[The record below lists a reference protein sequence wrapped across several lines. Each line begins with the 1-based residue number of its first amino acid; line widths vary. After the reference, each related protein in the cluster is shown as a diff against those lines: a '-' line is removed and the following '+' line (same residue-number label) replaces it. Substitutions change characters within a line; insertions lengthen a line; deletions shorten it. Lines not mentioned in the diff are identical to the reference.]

1 MSDERRRILL
11 AVTGLSPQVVT
22 ETVHALAVNRDP
34 PWIPDEVHVVTTT
47 DGAERVRLAL
57 LSDDPAWFRRL
68 REDFDLPPIRFD
80 ADCLHVVPGA
90 DGQPLPDIRTPEDN
104 AAAADFICEQVR
116 RFTGDPRT
124 ELHVSI
130 AGGRKTMGYY
140 LGYALSLFGRTQDRL
155 SHVLVSEPFESSWDF
170 FYPTPYSRVIETR
183 DRSLA
188 DTRDAKVT
196 LAEIPFVSLRHGLDE
211 RLLQGKS
218 RFSEVVAAAR
228 QAVTPPTLCIDP
240 GRREVIAGG
249 QRIDLPPTQLA
260 LLLLFARQASR
271 GGSPLAAPAKDVAD
285 REWSERFLMEYDALG
300 NAMDDRD
307 RTHRALRHGMDGDY
321 FSALKSSLHRNLRR
335 QLGPAARAYLI
346 DDGGTRPR
354 RYRLALPPSDIHIG
368 ECPPSQAC
376 DDGSPPMNGPE

>member
-22 ETVHALAVNRDP
+22 ETVHALAVNREP

-68 REDFDLPPIRFD
+68 REDFGLPPIRFD

-90 DGQPLPDIRTPEDN
+90 DSQPLSDIRTPQDN
-104 AAAADFICEQVR
+104 AAAADFICDQVR

-140 LGYALSLFGRTQDRL
+140 LGYALSLFGRPQDRL

-188 DTRDAKVT
+188 DTRDAQVT

-211 RLLQGKS
+211 RLLQGES

-228 QAVTPPTLCIDP
+228 RAVEPPALCLDP
-240 GRREVIAGG
+240 VRCTVIAGG
-249 QRIDLPPTQLA
+249 TRVHLPPTQLA
-260 LLLLFARQASR
+260 LLLVFARQAIR
-271 GGSPLAAPAKDVAD
+271 NGPPLAAPDKHVAD
-285 REWSERFLMEYDALG
+285 REWSARFLKEYDALG
-300 NAMDDRD
+300 HELDDRD
-307 RTHRALRHGMDGDY
+307 RTHQALQRGMDGDY

-335 QLGPAARAYLI
+335 QLGTAARAYLI

-354 RYRLALPPSDIHIG
+354 RYRLALPPSAIHIG